1 MTSIAPLSALYLPD
15 EEAKSDFGFD
25 TAAALSENYAQF
37 AKLQARNL
45 LVARQGLKNKCRDK
59 WSYLT
64 EELSIINEGI
74 PWGYI
79 D

>member
-45 LVARQGLKNKCRDK
+45 SDEPSGGLHPSSMTCH
-59 WSYLT
+59 L
-64 EELSIINEGI
+64 
-74 PWGYI
+74 
-79 D
+79 